1 MVSTWTFVEYSN
13 LFSGFLFFA
22 ILLCLEVGRRI
33 GRRRAARD
41 PEGWQAGT
49 GVIEGAMFG
58 LLGLMLGFTFSA
70 AVGRVDVRREQ
81 IVAEANAIGTAYL
94 RLDLLPEHD
103 QPALR
108 DAFRAYIDAR
118 LRAYAL
124 VSEDFAAALAEL
136 ERANAMQGEIWRAVV
151 GATRDEEASVASRL
165 LLPAVNE
172 MIDITAVRMMAGRT
186 HNPPLFYYLIAFLLI
201 ISSLLAGYAMSR
213 SAEHNW
219 LHIIGFAVIT
229 TAVVYVIIDV
239 DYPRVGLFRMDA
251 ADQALYE
258 VRATMK

>member
-1 MVSTWTFVEYSN
+1 MANPWAFVEYSHF
-13 LFSGFLFFA
+13 FSGFLFLA
-22 ILLCLEVGRRI
+22 MLVCLELGRRI

-70 AVGRVDVRREQ
+70 AIGRVDMRREQ

-94 RLDLLPEHD
+94 RLDLLPERD

-108 DAFRAYIDAR
+108 DAFRAYTDAR

-124 VSEDFAAALAEL
+124 VKEDFPAALAEL
-136 ERANAMQGEIWRAVV
+136 DRANAMQGEIWQGVV
-151 GATRDEEASVASRL
+151 AAARSAETSAPSIL

-172 MIDITAVRMMAGRT
+172 MIDITAVRMMAART
-186 HNPPLFYYLIAFLLI
+186 HNPPMFYGLIAFLLI
-201 ISSLLAGYAMSR
+201 VSSLLAGYAMSR
-213 SAEHNW
+213 SVERNW
-219 LHIIGFAVIT
+219 LHIVGFAVIT